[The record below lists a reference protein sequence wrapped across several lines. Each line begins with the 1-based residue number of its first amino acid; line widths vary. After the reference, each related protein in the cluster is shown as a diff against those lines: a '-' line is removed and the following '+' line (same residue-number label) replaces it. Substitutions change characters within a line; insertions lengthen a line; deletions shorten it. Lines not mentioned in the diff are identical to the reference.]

1 MTINA
6 LIHLSTHEAE
16 EIKKSYKLTL
26 LGKRLTQGSCG
37 LLIGRMRMCF
47 VRFLAHVF
55 RSFLSYF
62 FVFNCRGVEEAMGNL
77 GPKAVPVYRFGQ

>member
-1 MTINA
+1 MTIDA

-26 LGKRLTQGSCG
+26 LGKRLTQGSFG
-37 LLIGRMRMCF
+37 LLIGRMRMSF
-47 VRFLAHVF
+47 VRV
-55 RSFLSYF
+55 SFLTCF

-77 GPKAVPVYRFGQ
+77 GPKAVPVHRFGQ